1 MQNASTRRRRW
12 PIATILLLA
21 ALGAGMALYFGTR
34 SSSTSAPRTTALV
47 ARGNVELTVL
57 ATGMLKP
64 TKLVAVGAQV
74 SGRVTSVK
82 VVTGQRVA
90 KGELVAEID
99 SVTQENAL
107 RTARASLA
115 GVRAQKAEREASLV
129 LAERTYARQK
139 SMYLQKAVSQA
150 DFESAEAAV
159 ATTKAQIASL
169 DSQIVAS
176 EIAVGTGEAN
186 LGYTK
191 ITAPIDGTVLSVVSQ
206 EGQTVNANQS
216 APTILILGTLESMTV
231 RAEISEADVVKV
243 KQGQPVYFTVIGE
256 PDHRY
261 EAALRSIE
269 PAPESIKSDSSFSTA
284 GSSSSSS
291 AAVYYIGVFDVP
303 NKDLSLRTY
312 MTAEV
317 HIILG
322 VAKNVVTVASAAL
335 GRKRK
340 DGRHVVR
347 VVGGDNQVTEKF
359 VEVGLNNKVV
369 AEVRSGLVEGERVV
383 VADPPAQ
390 PDTPAPARPQ
400 RTRGMR
406 F

>member
-1 MQNASTRRRRW
+1 MQNASSRRRRW
-12 PIATILLLA
+12 PVATILLLA
-21 ALGAGMALYFGTR
+21 AVGVGVAFYLTKR
-34 SSSTSAPRTTALV
+34 SASTTAPRATALV
-47 ARGNVELTVL
+47 TRGNVELTVL
-57 ATGMLKP
+57 ATGTLKP
-64 TKLVAVGAQV
+64 TRLVAVGAQV

-82 VVTGQRVA
+82 AIAGQRVS
-90 KGELVAEID
+90 KGDLVAEID
-99 SVTQENAL
+99 SITQENAL

-115 GVRAQKAEREASLV
+115 GVRAQKAEREASLA

-150 DFESAEAAV
+150 DFESAEATV

-176 EIAVGTGEAN
+176 EIAVGTAEAN

-231 RAEISEADVVKV
+231 RAQISEADVAKV
-243 KQGQPVYFTVIGE
+243 QPGQPLYFTVVGE
-256 PDHRY
+256 PEHRY
-261 EAALRSIE
+261 EATLLSIE
-269 PAPESIKSDSSFSTA
+269 PAPESIRSDSSFSA
-284 GSSSSSS
+284 SGSSSSSS
-291 AAVYYIGVFDVP
+291 SAVYYIGVFDVP

-317 HIILG
+317 HIVLG
-322 VAKNVVTVASAAL
+322 AAKNVLTVAAAAL

-347 VVGGDNQVTEKF
+347 VVGADNQVTEKL

-369 AEVRSGLVEGERVV
+369 AEVKSGLTEGERVV
-383 VADPPAQ
+383 VADAPAPSEPPAQ
-390 PDTPAPARPQ
+390 ARQP
-400 RTRGMR
+400 RMRGMR